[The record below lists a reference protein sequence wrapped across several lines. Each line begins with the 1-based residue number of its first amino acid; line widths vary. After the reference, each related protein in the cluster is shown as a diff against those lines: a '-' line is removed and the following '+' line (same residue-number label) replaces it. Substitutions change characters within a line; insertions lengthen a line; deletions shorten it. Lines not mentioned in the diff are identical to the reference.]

1 MKFGKIAIFV
11 TLFSMCGPA
20 AFADFLYGSISTSG
34 TATVASTGTYPND
47 VATSITYASP
57 VTLKS
62 SPYYDQSKGG
72 LISGDGSFGLFNASA
87 TVYYVPGATS
97 TFTTGGNHVACTV
110 TITTNCRKPA
120 AYTFPTTGGTT
131 VNGVTTFAN
140 GTLATPLELFT
151 VTEGGNTLIFY
162 LTEIDTTVAGLAKLT
177 TGPLAN
183 QHAAIASALTGVGYV
198 TLNGGDTTYGT
209 YSRIA
214 STAGTGK
221 QAFSATFTST
231 VPEPSSLALLGTGM
245 IGIAGFV
252 FRKRSTV

>member
-1 MKFGKIAIFV
+1 VKFGKIAIFV
-11 TLFSMCGPA
+11 TLFSMCSPA
-20 AFADFLYGSISTSG
+20 AFATYLYGSISTSG
-34 TATVASTGTYPND
+34 TATIATTGSYPTD
-47 VATSITYASP
+47 VATSITYANP
-57 VTLKS
+57 VTS
-62 SPYYDQSKGG
+62 TASPNFDQSKGG
-72 LISGDGSFGLFNASA
+72 LISGDTSFAIFDTLA

-97 TFTTGGNHVACTV
+97 TFTTGGHYVACTV
-110 TITTNCRKPA
+110 LITTNCRNPA
-120 AYTFPTTGGTT
+120 AYTFPTAGGTT
-131 VNGVTTFAN
+131 ANGVTTFTN
-140 GTLATPLELFT
+140 GTLATPQELFT

-162 LTEIDTTVAGLAKLT
+162 LTEIDTTIGGLAKVT
-177 TGPLAN
+177 TGPN

-214 STAGTGK
+214 AVAGTGK

-231 VPEPSSLALLGTGM
+231 APEPSSLALLGTGM